1 MDRINA
7 LAQSASWFQR
17 RGWTPQDFQRETWAA
32 WAEGVDGLVNA
43 PTGSGKTYSLL
54 APMLFAASGQGPGLR
69 VIWIAP
75 IRALTKEILQAAER
89 LIAENNLDITAAVR
103 TGDTSSEDR
112 AGQRK
117 KMPHL
122 LITTPE
128 SLHLL
133 FCTRANSALFAG
145 LTAVVVDEW
154 HDLLGTKRGVMTE
167 LVIAHLKGLA
177 PTLNV
182 WGISATI
189 GNLEEAAAALFG
201 VDRAPRGVVIRSQ
214 IEKKTEVV
222 SLVPDKVETM
232 PWSGHLGARMV
243 GQVCRIIEQSES
255 TLIFTN
261 VRSQCEWWYTRLI
274 DAYPELAGIL
284 AIHHG
289 SLDRGIRHWVEDA
302 LHDGRLK
309 AVVCTSSL
317 DLGVDFGPVETII
330 QVGGPKGVARFIQ
343 RSGRSGHRPG
353 AVSRIYFLPAHTL
366 ELIEAAALRQAIA
379 EQYLEEREPVT
390 RAFDVLIQ
398 FLVTLA
404 TGDGFRE
411 AAVIKTVATT
421 HAYASVTADEW
432 KWVMAFV
439 RSGGP
444 SLQAYPDYRKVIT
457 LEDGTCRIAS
467 HRIARRHRLSVG
479 TIVSDTMVSVK
490 LGSVTIGH
498 LEESFIASLNEGEAF
513 WFAGNCLELK
523 ESRGLTAVV
532 RKSTKKQARIPSWQG
547 GRLPLSSKLSTM
559 LRRKLDEA
567 LGTSDP
573 KDPELR
579 HIAPILALQQERS
592 AVPRSDE
599 FLVELFQTRD
609 GFHAVCYPFEGR
621 FVHEGM
627 ASLAAYRIGKQM
639 PISFSLA
646 CNDYG
651 FELLSDQPFDMRKFI
666 EQGLFSPDNLQQ
678 DLLQS
683 VNSTQMA
690 LKKFKEVATIAGLLF
705 RGFPGEPVRERHLQ
719 TSAGLLYK
727 VFSDYEPDSLL
738 LQQALDEVI
747 FYQLEWKRMREALDR
762 IRSQRLVVTHPDKA
776 TPFAFP
782 IMVDRLR
789 EKTTSESLEARI
801 AKMLR
806 D

>member
-7 LAQSASWFQR
+7 LAQSVLWFQR
-17 RGWTPQDFQRETWAA
+17 RGWVPQDFQRETWAA
-32 WAEGVDGLVNA
+32 WAEGADGLVNA

-89 LIAENNLDITAAVR
+89 LIAENNLDVTAAVR

-133 FCTRANSALFAG
+133 FCTRANSALFTG
-145 LTAVVVDEW
+145 LTTVVADEW

-177 PTLNV
+177 PAVNV

-189 GNLEEAAAALFG
+189 GNLAEAAAALLG
-201 VDRAPRGVVIRSQ
+201 TDRAPRGIVIRAR

-330 QVGGPKGVARFIQ
+330 QVGGPKGVSRFIQ

-353 AVSRIYFLPAHTL
+353 AVSKIYFLPAHTL

-390 RAFDVLIQ
+390 RAFDVLVQ

-411 AAVIKTVATT
+411 ESVIKTVATT
-421 HAYASVTADEW
+421 NAYASVTADEW

-444 SLQAYPDYRKVIT
+444 SLQAYPDYRKVIS

-547 GRLPLSSKLSTM
+547 GRLPLSSKLSAM
-559 LRRKLDEA
+559 LRRKMDEA
-567 LGTSDP
+567 LSTSAP
-573 KDPELR
+573 KDPELK
-579 HIAPILALQQERS
+579 HIAPILALQQELS

-599 FLVELFQTRD
+599 FLVEMFQTRD
-609 GFHAVCYPFEGR
+609 GYHAVCYPFEGR

-651 FELLSDQPFDMRKFI
+651 FELLSDQPFDMKKFI

-762 IRSQRLVVTHPDKA
+762 IRSQRLLVTHPERA

-789 EKTTSESLEARI
+789 EKTTSETLEARI
-801 AKMLR
+801 AKMLK

>member
-7 LAQSASWFQR
+7 LAQAALWFQR
-17 RGWTPQDFQRETWAA
+17 RGWVPQDFQRETWAA
-32 WAEGVDGLVNA
+32 WAEGADGLVNA

-89 LIAENNLDITAAVR
+89 LIAENNLDVTAAVR

-133 FCTRANSALFAG
+133 FCTRANSALFTG
-145 LTAVVVDEW
+145 LTTVVADEW

-167 LVIAHLKGLA
+167 LVIAHLNGLA
-177 PTLNV
+177 PAGIV
-182 WGISATI
+182 WGSSPTS
-189 GNLEEAAAALFG
+189 GNLAEATAALLG
-201 VDRAPRGVVIRSQ
+201 TAWAPRGIVIRAR

-243 GQVCRIIEQSES
+243 GQVCRIFEQCES

-302 LHDGRLK
+302 LHAGRLK

-330 QVGGPKGVARFIQ
+330 QVGGPKGVSRFIQ

-353 AVSRIYFLPAHTL
+353 AVSKIYFLPAHTL

-390 RAFDVLIQ
+390 RAFDVLVQ

-411 AAVIKTVATT
+411 ESVIKTVATT
-421 HAYASVTADEW
+421 NAYASVTADEW

-444 SLQAYPDYRKVIT
+444 SLQAYPDYRKVIS

-547 GRLPLSSKLSTM
+547 GRLPLSSKLSAM
-559 LRRKLDEA
+559 LRRKMDEA
-567 LGTSDP
+567 LSTSAP
-573 KDPELR
+573 KDPELK
-579 HIAPILALQQERS
+579 HIAPILALQQELS

-599 FLVELFQTRD
+599 FLVEMFQTRD
-609 GFHAVCYPFEGR
+609 GYHAVCYPFEGR

-651 FELLSDQPFDMRKFI
+651 FELLSDQPFDMKKFI

-762 IRSQRLVVTHPDKA
+762 IRSQRLLVTHPERA

-789 EKTTSESLEARI
+789 EKTTSETLEARI
-801 AKMLR
+801 AKMLK